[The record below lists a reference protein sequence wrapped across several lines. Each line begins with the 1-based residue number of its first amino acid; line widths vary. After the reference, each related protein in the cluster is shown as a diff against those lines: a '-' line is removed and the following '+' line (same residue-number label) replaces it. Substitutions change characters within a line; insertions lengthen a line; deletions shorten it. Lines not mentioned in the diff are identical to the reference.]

1 MMSDDEE
8 DYNVKEMMRKV
19 AKPANQEAA
28 MTDTVIHEGY
38 AVNRRNS
45 GFSFFFF
52 NFIKRSVMIV
62 APNPSL
68 AFFINVQCV
77 MSVKRWIYVAN
88 VWKKE
93 HLKMVKID
101 ITFFF
106 FFFIWFYSFPID
118 HHTLEHTFEVIRT
131 ANQFPY
137 YADNDYNSPE
147 HLGEY
152 SYLGF

>member
-1 MMSDDEE
+1 
-8 DYNVKEMMRKV
+8 
-19 AKPANQEAA
+19 
-28 MTDTVIHEGY
+28 
-38 AVNRRNS
+38 
-45 GFSFFFF
+45 
-52 NFIKRSVMIV
+52 MIV
-62 APNPSL
+62 EPNPSL

-93 HLKMVKID
+93 RLQMVNLYHFYLYN
-101 ITFFF
+101 FFTHF
-106 FFFIWFYSFPID
+106 LVCYVD
-118 HHTLEHTFEVIRT
+118 HHTLEHTFEAIRT